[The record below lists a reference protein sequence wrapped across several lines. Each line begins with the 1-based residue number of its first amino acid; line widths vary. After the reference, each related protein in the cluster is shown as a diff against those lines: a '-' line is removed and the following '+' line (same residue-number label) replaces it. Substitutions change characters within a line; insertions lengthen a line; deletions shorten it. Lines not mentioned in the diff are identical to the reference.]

1 LLNKRDEVRHE
12 LMRDSIYLA
21 IHWPAIEQSENNL
34 SDKLL
39 SLPLDSRYT
48 KEDIERI
55 CNIINRVER

>member
-1 LLNKRDEVRHE
+1 
-12 LMRDSIYLA
+12 MRDSIYLA

-48 KEDIERI
+48 KEDIERM